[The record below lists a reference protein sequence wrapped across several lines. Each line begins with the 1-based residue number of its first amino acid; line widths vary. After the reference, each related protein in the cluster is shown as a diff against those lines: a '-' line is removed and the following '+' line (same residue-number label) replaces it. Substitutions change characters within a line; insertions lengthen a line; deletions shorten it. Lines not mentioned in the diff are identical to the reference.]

1 MDYKVLIDRYF
12 SGMTSCEEEVELRRC
27 LMHDDLTA
35 DMSLERECL
44 LAMLQPTEYDCSEE
58 MSAVSA
64 MIDNLAVVE
73 TVTIMQQPVQQRR
86 FLRYLAPVMAVAVA
100 VLLLF
105 FFFPYSIETVMDN
118 EAIVAATGVDENSV
132 FECIVIENS
141 PAKIIAQSSAV
152 DDVPIIAHVKD
163 KESYIELD
171 ENPVY
176 NLTEYSVEPKE
187 ANNGRFW
194 GNIIAEPHVMPN
206 SVAAIMESRKEVTLY
221 LLNVYSLLEYLRY
234 MHDDDG
240 FSNFADMA
248 KGVESMAVGQ
258 PYLPHVE
265 KLIDSKVDTESLG
278 NVQLLALDSIEFA
291 PDNVPWNPA
300 TPLRVY
306 EIRNAKGET
315 IITFLFPICFDY
327 QSVGFSDAVY
337 VMDDESGD
345 VYNVL
350 GYKGGYTMAKRLV
363 VHGCKGKN
371 VLISLRFQKLK
382 RGVKSITVHDPG
394 HKSGVTKF
402 SDHPAATAIVSGISV
417 KKFKK

>member
-1 MDYKVLIDRYF
+1 MDYKVLIDKYF
-12 SGMTSCEEEVELRRC
+12 LGMTSCEEETELRRC
-27 LMHDDLTA
+27 LMQDNLPA
-35 DMSLERECL
+35 DMLQERDCL
-44 LAMLQPTEYDCSEE
+44 LAMLNPVEYDCSEE
-58 MSAVSA
+58 MSAISA
-64 MIDNLAVVE
+64 MIDNLAAGE
-73 TVTIMQQPVQQRR
+73 TVTIMQQRVPQRR

-118 EAIVAATGVDENSV
+118 EAIVAATDVDENSV
-132 FECIVIENS
+132 YECTVIENS
-141 PAKIIAQSSAV
+141 PAKIIAQSSVV
-152 DDVPIIAHVKD
+152 DDVPVIAHVND
-163 KESYIELD
+163 EESYIELD
-171 ENPVY
+171 ENSVY
-176 NLTEYSVEPKE
+176 DLTEYPIEPKD
-187 ANNGRFW
+187 ANVGRFW
-194 GNIIAEPHVMPN
+194 GNILAEPRVVPN

-248 KGVESMAVGQ
+248 KGVESMAAGQ

-278 NVQLLALDSIEFA
+278 NVLLLALDSIEFA
-291 PDNVPWNPA
+291 PDCVPWDPS

-306 EIRNAKGET
+306 EIHNAKGET
-315 IITFLFPICFDY
+315 VITFLYPICFDY

-350 GYKGGYTMAKRLV
+350 GYKGGCTMDKRLV

-382 RGVKSITVHDPG
+382 RGVKSITVYDPG
-394 HKSGVTKF
+394 HKSGISKF

-417 KKFKK
+417 K

>member
-44 LAMLQPTEYDCSEE
+44 LAMLNPVEYECSEA
-58 MSAVSA
+58 MDAVSA
-64 MIDNLAVVE
+64 MIDNLAAGE
-73 TVTIMQQPVQQRR
+73 TVTIMQQHVPQRR

-118 EAIVAATGVDENSV
+118 EAIVAATDVDENSV
-132 FECIVIENS
+132 YECTVIENS
-141 PAKIIAQSSAV
+141 PAKIIAQSSVV
-152 DDVPIIAHVKD
+152 DDVPVIAHVND
-163 KESYIELD
+163 EESYIELD

-176 NLTEYSVEPKE
+176 DLTEYSVEPKG
-187 ANNGRFW
+187 ANDGRFG
-194 GNIIAEPHVMPN
+194 GNILAEPRVVPN

-240 FSNFADMA
+240 FSNFSDMA
-248 KGVESMAVGQ
+248 KGVESMAAGQ

-278 NVQLLALDSIEFA
+278 NVLLLALDSIEFA
-291 PDNVPWNPA
+291 PDCVPWDPS
-300 TPLRVY
+300 TPLRAY
-306 EIRNAKGET
+306 EIHNAKGET
-315 IITFLFPICFDY
+315 VITFLYPICFDY

-350 GYKGGYTMAKRLV
+350 GYKGGCTMDKRLV

-382 RGVKSITVHDPG
+382 RGVKSITVYDPG
-394 HKSGVTKF
+394 HKSGISKF

-417 KKFKK
+417 K

>member
-44 LAMLQPTEYDCSEE
+44 LAMLQPVEYDCSEE
-58 MSAVSA
+58 MSAISA
-64 MIDNLAVVE
+64 MIDNLAAGE
-73 TVTIMQQPVQQRR
+73 TVTIMQQRVPQRR

-105 FFFPYSIETVMDN
+105 FFFSYSIETVMDN
-118 EAIVAATGVDENSV
+118 EAIVAATDVDENSV
-132 FECIVIENS
+132 YECTVIENS
-141 PAKIIAQSSAV
+141 PAKIIAQSSVV
-152 DDVPIIAHVKD
+152 DDVPVIAHVND
-163 KESYIELD
+163 EESYIELD

-176 NLTEYSVEPKE
+176 DLTEYPVEPKG
-187 ANNGRFW
+187 ANDGRFG
-194 GNIIAEPHVMPN
+194 GNILAEPRVVPN

-248 KGVESMAVGQ
+248 KGVKSMAAGQ

-278 NVQLLALDSIEFA
+278 NVLLLALDSIEFA
-291 PDNVPWNPA
+291 PDCVPWDPS

-306 EIRNAKGET
+306 EIHNAKGET
-315 IITFLFPICFDY
+315 VITFLYPICFDY

-350 GYKGGYTMAKRLV
+350 GYKGGCTMDKRLV

-382 RGVKSITVHDPG
+382 RGVKSITVYDPG
-394 HKSGVTKF
+394 HKSGISKF

-417 KKFKK
+417 K